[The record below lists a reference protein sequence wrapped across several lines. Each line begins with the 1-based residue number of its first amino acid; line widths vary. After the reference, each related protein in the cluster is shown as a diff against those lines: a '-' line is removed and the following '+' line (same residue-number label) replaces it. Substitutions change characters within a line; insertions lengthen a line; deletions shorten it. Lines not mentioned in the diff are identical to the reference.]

1 MIVVYACACSAY
13 NIILFTSLLGAAIGQ
28 SPYIFK
34 GCNMCHQLQ
43 CLAEVYRILVRSI
56 LWPSD
61 DDARAVSFGI
71 GHLSVAQA
79 HHGTEVPSRQC

>member
-1 MIVVYACACSAY
+1 MIIVYARACSAY

-43 CLAEVYRILVRSI
+43 CLAEVYRISVRGI
-56 LWPSD
+56 HQPSD
-61 DDARAVSFGI
+61 DDAHALPFGI

>member
-1 MIVVYACACSAY
+1 
-13 NIILFTSLLGAAIGQ
+13 
-28 SPYIFK
+28 
-34 GCNMCHQLQ
+34 MCYR
-43 CLAEVYRILVRSI
+43 CLAQVYRISVRGI
-56 LWPSD
+56 HWPSD